1 MKHGIDK
8 CFCVHL
14 IERASCIGHKASRSG
29 RREISLEASKVACD
43 QGVCEYTLQPCC
55 FCSIVIYCQML
66 SFTEV
71 KLPSIVFMCEQYKLY
86 TFQQFS
92 VSSDKTFIRVFFSKM
107 GHQIMVCQR
116 VDVSWIVN
124 LRVLFHWP
132 DKDGFQTSVLLVLDF
147 FSLIFDYCLHLR
159 VVSLVIALGFST
171 ATKCKI
177 GISYFSPHR
186 IYNSYFPLLTI
197 VSGFRPDTPKLLRYF
212 ALKEFVCWYYN

>member
-66 SFTEV
+66 SFTKV
-71 KLPSIVFMCEQYKLY
+71 KLPSVVFMCEQYKCKLY

-92 VSSDKTFIRVFFSKM
+92 VSSDKTFIRVFSKM

-132 DKDGFQTSVLLVLDF
+132 DKDAFRLLCCWFWIFSVNFRLLS
-147 FSLIFDYCLHLR
+147 SLESWL
-159 VVSLVIALGFST
+159 
-171 ATKCKI
+171 
-177 GISYFSPHR
+177 ISYCVRLQH
-186 IYNSYFPLLTI
+186 SYQM
-197 VSGFRPDTPKLLRYF
+197 
-212 ALKEFVCWYYN
+212 